1 MAGRPDTAR
10 GSRGAE
16 TFVSIDPVDNFYQT
30 CAFIPMSFALVTTVY
45 EDGQTG
51 IGPHA
56 LCYPFSVVKPYSMM
70 LISRSS
76 SGTAANIRRTGK
88 CALNYVLFDRQ
99 RLTGIANMGYPGMAL
114 VDKLEANPY
123 TLVDSP
129 SPAQAADPEFPKIIG
144 EAFQVME
151 CTWDD
156 RFGLHQ
162 HRDDFDRPYDSF
174 YSLLVER
181 ILMQEEYAP
190 GVEKGEIFPNMPIF
204 YGYRANRGFWFAKHQ
219 KPFSV
224 PLPEVQGMEHQTV
237 FYQANRI
244 DSSVRFTEAA
254 CKQLTGIPKPFM
266 KDALKQIVDAALAR
280 GVSEI
285 DEAFLQQ
292 VMAERSQG

>member
-1 MAGRPDTAR
+1 VGKKSNNVGTA
-10 GSRGAE
+10 SK
-16 TFVSIDPVDNFYQT
+16 TSLVTIDPVDNFYQT
-30 CAFIPMSFALVTTVY
+30 CAFIPMSFALVTTIY

-70 LISRSS
+70 LISRGS

-99 RLTGIANMGYPGMAL
+99 RLQGIANMGYPGMAL

-129 SPAQAADPEFPKIIG
+129 SPEKAADPEYPKIIG

-162 HRDDFDRPYDSF
+162 HKDAFDRPYDCF
-174 YSLLVER
+174 YSLLVDH
-181 ILMQEEYAP
+181 ILMREDLAP
-190 GVEKGEIFPNMPIF
+190 GVEKGDIFPDMPIF
-204 YGYRANRGFWFAKHQ
+204 YGYRANREFWFAKHDE
-219 KPFSV
+219 PFGV
-224 PLPEVQGMEHQTV
+224 PLPEVEGMEYQTV

-244 DSSVRFTEAA
+244 DSNVRFTEDA
-254 CKQLTGIPKPFM
+254 CKQLTGIPTPFM
-266 KDALKQIVDAALAR
+266 KDALKQIVDAALEK
-280 GVSEI
+280 GVSQV
-285 DEAFLQQ
+285 DEEFLQQ
-292 VMAERSQG
+292 LTAERSQG

>member
-1 MAGRPDTAR
+1 MSKNTPAAKTQNTPGLVA
-10 GSRGAE
+10 
-16 TFVSIDPVDNFYQT
+16 IDPVDNFYQT
-30 CAFIPMSFALVTTVY
+30 CAFIPMSFALVTTKY
-45 EDGQTG
+45 ENGETG

-70 LISRSS
+70 LISRGS

-99 RLTGIANMGYPGMAL
+99 RLQGIANMGYPGMAL

-129 SPAQAADPEFPKIIG
+129 SPEKAADPEYPKIIG

-156 RFGLHQ
+156 RFGLH
-162 HRDDFDRPYDSF
+162 RYKDDFDRPYDCF
-174 YSLLVER
+174 YSLLVDH
-181 ILMQEEYAP
+181 ILMREDFAP
-190 GVEKGEIFPNMPIF
+190 GVEKGEIFPDMPIF
-204 YGYRANRGFWFAKHQ
+204 YGYRADRGFWFAEHD

-224 PLPEVQGMEHQTV
+224 PLPEVKGMEYQTV

-244 DSSVRFTEAA
+244 DSTVRFTEAA
-254 CKQLTGIPKPFM
+254 CKQLTGIPTPFM
-266 KDALKQIVDAALAR
+266 KDALQQIVDSALEK
-280 GVSEI
+280 GVSEV

-292 VMAERSQG
+292 LTAERSQS